1 VEKGDI
7 VSDRIR
13 VAQCYTGG
21 VGSEIVRR
29 LAVHPRMELVGVLV
43 HSEDKDGRDAGELA
57 GIPPVGVTATR
68 KLDDI
73 IALKPDA
80 AVWSGQGW
88 EPEKLAR
95 LLEAGINVYTGFGGY
110 YLKGQPEQGLL
121 ATACERGGSSFAA
134 GGNIPGLISD
144 VLPLFLSG
152 YSGAIRHITAWQR
165 NHVEYYPSALQLTAG
180 LGLGR
185 PLEAESGADEE
196 AERHLDGHWEW
207 LIGMSAAMVAD
218 GLHIPYTRIT
228 TRTKEKAA
236 APRTETLPGSGLV
249 IEAGTLGGVRWTWDA
264 YSDDRLFLTVIN
276 EQTGVYGL
284 GEGWRSDE
292 AAPAWTVTIDGSPP
306 IVATMTW
313 PAGTPAASANAKLNA
328 AHAINFLPALVA
340 APAGLRSVLDLPLIT
355 CSDVTS

>member
-1 VEKGDI
+1 MPG
-7 VSDRIR
+7 RIR

-43 HSEDKDGRDAGELA
+43 HSEEKDGRDAGELA
-57 GIPPVGVTATR
+57 GIAPIGVKTTR
-68 KLDDI
+68 DLEDI

-80 AVWSGQGW
+80 AIWSGQGW
-88 EPEKLAR
+88 EPRKLAR
-95 LLEAGINVYTGFGGY
+95 LLEAGVNVYTGLGGY
-110 YLKGQPEQGLL
+110 YLKGQPEQDLL
-121 ATACERGGSSFAA
+121 DTACRHGGSSFAA

-152 YSGAIRHITAWQR
+152 YTGAIGRITAWQR
-165 NHVEYYPSALQLTAG
+165 NHVAHYPSAVQLTAG

-185 PLEAESGADEE
+185 PLHAESSDGKEAEA
-196 AERHLDGHWEW
+196 HIDGSWEW

-218 GLHIPYTRIT
+218 GLQIPFTRVT
-228 TRTKEKAA
+228 TRTKETAA

-249 IEAGTLGGVRWTWDA
+249 IEAGTVGGVRWTWDA
-264 YSDDRLFLTVIN
+264 YSDDRLFLTVVN

-284 GEGWRSDE
+284 GEGWRCDE

-306 IVATMTW
+306 VVATVTW
-313 PAGTPAASANAKLNA
+313 PEGTPAAAANAKLNA
-328 AHAINFLPALVA
+328 ARAINFLPALVA
-340 APAGLRSVLDLPLIT
+340 APPGLRSVLDLPLIT